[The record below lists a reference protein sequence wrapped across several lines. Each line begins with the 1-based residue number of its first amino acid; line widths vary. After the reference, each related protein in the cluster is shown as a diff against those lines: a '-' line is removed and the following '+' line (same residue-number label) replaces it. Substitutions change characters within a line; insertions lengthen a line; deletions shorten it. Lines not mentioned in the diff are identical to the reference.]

1 MQPIMLEY
9 SVDILEGI
17 RVIAM
22 PSLFAM
28 GDKMAHILRI
38 RVKAG
43 KQAVDLAG
51 WAVTATMVR
60 RDQTTVL
67 VTGEVVENAAE
78 VVLEAACYAQSG
90 SFTLSVALCKGEQL
104 ITIFCGM
111 GDVTRT
117 RTDSFVDP
125 GHAIPSVDEIIAQ
138 YGLMKTAVQNTDTAA
153 GRANDAASRAEEI
166 ANTVQEKLNNGEL
179 TGPQGP
185 IGPSGNTGETG
196 PKGEKGDKGDL
207 GKDAAIDATL
217 TQAGQ
222 AADAKQV
229 GDAMRA
235 IHEELD
241 EKVEKV
247 HQNILIGS
255 ESGASVSVSDA
266 FAAPICGLNLY
277 GRSTQDGTPSPDNP
291 VPIVSAGS
299 KGTLAVKVMNKNLFN
314 YLAPPDEDKGWYGG
328 EYAIK
333 EDILTVTAKHGWHI
347 YWYKNPAPKKT
358 TTVSLAYRQKDSTT
372 SGNTYHSFAIVKS
385 DDKSYPTKGDQYI
398 VDEPEPAT
406 EWKKV
411 TGTIE
416 PSEYIGIFICLQN
429 ENAEEYREIEIKDMQ
444 IELGSTATEYKP
456 YHEKNLILQTPDG
469 IRGIQTLTNGNY
481 VDETGQKWIC
491 DEIDLERGVKIQ
503 RIGRAKLNRV
513 TTTVDPQWYDS
524 DQSYSYEI
532 TLFDDYKFY
541 DSYAEPNEGYDL
553 CDHFQTYSFSDFY
566 RKNIETGLLA
576 GHSYVVVNISKSLNI
591 GATVDEFKT
600 WFNEHVILYKRL
612 QTPIETP
619 LTDEEIAAYKALVA
633 YAPNTTVQVED
644 GAEIKLNYQRDVN
657 IAIKALE
664 DAIASMTND

>member
-1 MQPIMLEY
+1 MFGVRKGQMVITRGDTAVLNVEPRGNMAPTEADRMIFTVAEMPEGRIVISKIITPGENGVCAVAFSSADTENLPKGRRHREY
-9 SVDILEGI
+9 TYAI
-17 RVIAM
+17 RYALGAEE
-22 PSLFAM
+22 S
-28 GDKMAHILRI
+28 G
-38 RVKAG
+38 G
-43 KQAVDLAG
+43 KIISYREMITPEPPG
-51 WAVTATMVR
+51 R
-60 RDQTTVL
+60 FI
-67 VTGEVVENAAE
+67 
-78 VVLEAACYAQSG
+78 VLEANGFPEGVPCVKDDRMEIDLA
-90 SFTLSVALCKGEQL
+90 SFRGPQGE
-104 ITIFCGM
+104 
-111 GDVTRT
+111 
-117 RTDSFVDP
+117 P
-125 GHAIPSVDEIIAQ
+125 GETGP
-138 YGLMKTAVQNTDTAA
+138 
-153 GRANDAASRAEEI
+153 
-166 ANTVQEKLNNGEL
+166 
-179 TGPQGP
+179 TGPQ
-185 IGPSGNTGETG
+185 G
-196 PKGEKGDKGDL
+196 PKGEKGDKGER

-229 GDAMRA
+229 GDEMRV
-235 IHEELD
+235 IHEKLD
-241 EKVEKV
+241 EKADKV

-255 ESGASVSVSDA
+255 KSGASVSVSDA
-266 FAAPICGLNLY
+266 FAAPLCGLNIY
-277 GRSTQDGTPSPDNP
+277 GRSKQDGTPSPDNP

-299 KGTLAVKVMNKNLFN
+299 KGTLAVKIMNKNLFN

-328 EYAIK
+328 ECAIE
-333 EDILTVTAKHGWHI
+333 EDILTVTAKHGWHV

-411 TGTIE
+411 TGTVE

-429 ENAEEYREIEIKDMQ
+429 ENAEEYREIEIRDMQ
-444 IELGSTATEYKP
+444 IELGSTATEYEP
-456 YHEKNLILQTPDG
+456 YCEKNLILQTPDG

-481 VDETGQKWIC
+481 TDEAGQKWIC

-591 GATVDEFKT
+591 GATVDDFKT
-600 WFNEHVILYKRL
+600 WFNENVILYKRL

-657 IAIKALE
+657 IAIRTLE
-664 DAIASMTND
+664 DAIASMTTN